1 MPVRGPSASV
11 VVPTYRR
18 PEKLRR
24 VVSEVLAQLGPDDEV
39 VVVDDGSGDDSL
51 GTLRRLME
59 DDRVR
64 GVVQANTGVSGARNR
79 GVAESSGELLVFLDD
94 DEIPDRGWLEAHR
107 RLHPDGVHR
116 AVAGSSILV
125 VRAGSGLRE
134 IPVAGSGERHVDVLV
149 NDSLSV
155 RRVDFE
161 VVGGFDTRFHH
172 GGEDVD
178 LGIRL
183 RQAGVELL
191 VSADARVRHEI
202 DRGYREF
209 RVQRHRRGAASALL
223 RRIHGVGILP
233 EVAALTGVEGRLVRA
248 AARWPPLAEAVGAAL
263 WLVVLGARRTGWWR
277 IEASVAGR
285 ITLILGLVAER
296 HALAGGRDLA
306 GGRARA
312 GGGATA

>member
-1 MPVRGPSASV
+1 MGGPSASV

-18 PEKLRR
+18 PGKLRR
-24 VVSEVLAQLGPDDEV
+24 VVSEVLAQLGPDDEL
-39 VVVDDGSGDDSL
+39 VVVDDGSGDDSIGML
-51 GTLRRLME
+51 GRLTE
-59 DDRVR
+59 DARVR
-64 GVVQANTGVSGARNR
+64 VIVQANTGVSGARNR

-107 RLHPDGVHR
+107 RLHPDGVRR

-125 VRAGSGLRE
+125 VRAGSGVRE
-134 IPVAGSGERHVDVLV
+134 IPVAGRGERDAGVLV

-155 RRVDFE
+155 RRIDFDA
-161 VVGGFDTRFHH
+161 VGGFDTRFHH

-183 RQAGVELL
+183 RRAGVQLL

-223 RRIHGVGILP
+223 RHIHGVGILP
-233 EVAALTGVEGRLVRA
+233 DVAGLSGLEGRLIRA
-248 AARWPPLAEAVGAAL
+248 AARWPALAEIVGAAL
-263 WLVVLGARRTGWWR
+263 WLVVLAARRVGWWR
-277 IEASVAGR
+277 VEASAAGR
-285 ITLILGLVAER
+285 ITVILGLVAER
-296 HALAGGRDLA
+296 RALAGGPT
-306 GGRARA
+306 RA
-312 GGGATA
+312 GDGAAA

>member
-1 MPVRGPSASV
+1 MGSGTAPAAGGRPTASV

-18 PEKLRR
+18 PDKLRR
-24 VVSEVLAQLGPDDEV
+24 VAEEVLAQLGPDDDLV
-39 VVVDDGSGDDSL
+39 IVDDGSGDDSL
-51 GTLRRLME
+51 GRLGGLRADPRL
-59 DDRVR
+59 R

-79 GVAESSGELLVFLDD
+79 GVAESKGELLVFLDD

-107 RLHPDGVHR
+107 RLHPEGVRR

-134 IPVAGSGERHVDVLV
+134 IPVLGTGERGTDVLV

-155 RRVDFE
+155 RRADFE
-161 VVGGFDTRFHH
+161 AVGGFDTRFHH

-178 LGIRL
+178 LGLRL
-183 RQAGVELL
+183 RRAGVELL
-191 VSADARVRHEI
+191 VTADARVRHEI

-223 RRIHGVGILP
+223 RRIHGIGILP
-233 EVAALTGVEGRLVRA
+233 DAAALAGVEGRLVRT
-248 AARWPPLAEAVGAAL
+248 AARWPFLAETVGASL
-263 WLVVLGARRTGWWR
+263 WLVVLAARRVGWWR
-277 IEASVAGR
+277 VEASAAGR

-296 HALAGGRDLA
+296 RALAEGPA
-306 GGRARA
+306 SV
-312 GGGATA
+312 